1 MTLRKAIET
10 VPDWQS
16 LTAAELFSAL
26 TDPSVE
32 YVDLHNYT
40 WGGIAD
46 VLGNDTTELLNK
58 ALDEQG
64 SSWAARALSG
74 TPGLQLSR
82 PEIQEKLYALDQYGI
97 VPGAAKLAEHVRRN
111 ISILESLSIE
121 PSFYDVANELA
132 EMQLELVKQEIED
145 EWQDRLQAARERLT
159 VWDGDPDTEPTL

>member
-32 YVDLHNYT
+32 YVDLRNYT

-58 ALDEQG
+58 ALDKQG

-121 PSFYDVANELA
+121 PSFYDVANKLA

-159 VWDGDPDTEPTL
+159 VWDGDPDTRPNL

>member
-10 VPDWQS
+10 VPNWQS

-26 TDPSVE
+26 TAPSVE
-32 YVDLHNYT
+32 YVDLRNYT

-74 TPGLQLSR
+74 TPGLQLCR
-82 PEIQEKLYALDQYGI
+82 AEIQEKLYILDQYGI
-97 VPGAAKLAEHVRRN
+97 VPGAAKLAQHVRRN
-111 ISILESLSIE
+111 ISIFESLAIA
-121 PSFYDVANELA
+121 PSLA
-132 EMQLELVKQEIED
+132 AVTQQLADMQLEAKKQKIED
-145 EWQDRLQAARERLT
+145 GWQDRLQAAREQLSL
-159 VWDGDPDTEPTL
+159 WDGDPETEPKL

>member
-10 VPDWQS
+10 VPNWQS

-26 TDPSVE
+26 TAPSVE
-32 YVDLHNYT
+32 YVDPRNYT

-74 TPGLQLSR
+74 TPGLQLCR
-82 PEIQEKLYALDQYGI
+82 PEIQEKLYALDHYGI
-97 VPGAAKLAEHVRRN
+97 VPGAAKLAQHVCRN
-111 ISILESLSIE
+111 ISILESLAIA
-121 PSFYDVANELA
+121 PSLADVTQQLA
-132 EMQLELVKQEIED
+132 DMKLEAIKQKIED
-145 EWQDRLQAARERLT
+145 GWQDRLQAAREQLAL
-159 VWDGDPDTEPTL
+159 WDGDLATEPKL